1 MSETRKPSQRGGGR
15 PDKGPRRSGA
25 PGYGPRGQGPRGARP
40 PRAPEA
46 DPARDRAYAALARQ
60 TQRFPDLQLDALE
73 TSGLDARDAA
83 FAHAIY
89 DVVMRRWLLLRW
101 LAEGSLTRE
110 WRLCPPNVRAALLG
124 GMAQILFLDRVPNHA
139 AVNESVQ
146 WVKSHGG
153 LRASSAV
160 NAVLRR
166 VASLVDPA
174 ERTEDAGPLIREQ
187 WTDRRDEIPLADGT
201 ALSLNAPILPGDTLE
216 RLSVVTSHPKVL
228 LQSWTKSLS
237 IAEMRRIALHD
248 LVSPPTIL
256 NTMHATA
263 PLPESVRA
271 HTLPGHHVYSG
282 THADLSTL
290 LRDRRDIWA
299 QDPASSLAVQSVGDL
314 APKLIV
320 DACAGKGTKTRQL
333 AATFPDAEIVATDVD
348 LVRFGELERVFGGD
362 DRVRT
367 MRYEDLIELANSVD
381 LVLLDVPCSNT
392 GVLARRVE
400 ARYRFD
406 EGRMR
411 TLTDTQRQIMADSIR
426 LLRRT
431 DGAGI
436 LYTTCA
442 LDPEENQLQGK
453 WVGRWHDLDVLRERS
468 HLPQGGPGE
477 SPDRYTDGSFHM
489 LVG

>member
-1 MSETRKPSQRGGGR
+1 MSEARKPSRRGGGR
-15 PDKGPRRSGA
+15 PGKGPRRPGTSGPPARAARSRPTRA
-25 PGYGPRGQGPRGARP
+25 PGL
-40 PRAPEA
+40 
-46 DPARDRAYAALARQ
+46 DPARDRVHGALVRQ
-60 TQRFPDLQLDALE
+60 VQRFPDLAIDALD
-73 TSGLDARDAA
+73 TGGLDPRDAA

-89 DVVMRRWLLLRW
+89 DQALRRWLLLRW

-110 WRLCPPNVRAALLG
+110 WRLCPPPVRAALLAG
-124 GMAQILFLDRVPNHA
+124 IAQILFLDRVPLHA
-139 AVNESVQ
+139 AVNESVRWAKAHAGQ
-146 WVKSHGG
+146 
-153 LRASSAV
+153 RASAAV

-166 VASLVDPA
+166 VASLVEPGGRAD
-174 ERTEDAGPLIREQ
+174 DAGPLIR
-187 WTDRRDEIPLADGT
+187 DRWSDGRDEIPLADGR

-216 RLSVVTSHPKVL
+216 RLSVVTSHPMAL
-228 LQSWTKSLS
+228 LRSWAKTLS
-237 IAEMRRIALHD
+237 IADTRRIALHD

-256 NTMHATA
+256 NTLHATA
-263 PLPESVRA
+263 PLPETTTP
-271 HTLPGHHVYSG
+271 HILPGHHLFTG
-282 THADLSTL
+282 THAQLSVL
-290 LRDRRDIWA
+290 LRERHDIWA

-314 APKLIV
+314 SPRLVV

-333 AATFPDAEIVATDVD
+333 AATFPNAEIVATDVD
-348 LVRFGELERVFGGD
+348 LVRFRELERIFKGHGQGG
-362 DRVRT
+362 RVRT
-367 MRYEDLIELANSVD
+367 MEYERLIELANSVD

-411 TLTDTQRQIMADSIR
+411 TLTETQRQIIADSVR

-431 DGAGI
+431 DGAAI

-442 LDPEENQLQGK
+442 LDPEENQEQAR
-453 WVGRWHDLDVLRERS
+453 WVVRWHDLDVVRERS

-477 SPDRYTDGSFHM
+477 PPERYTDGSYHA